1 MNTES
6 QHKVKLGIFVIAGSL
21 LLILGLYMIGKN
33 KNIFGRT
40 VVIKTYFDNIS
51 GLQPGNNVRF
61 SGIDIG
67 TVDEVTIIND
77 STIEVTMNI
86 KDEMVEIVRTNS
98 VASIGTDGLMGNKL
112 INIEPGT
119 LDAAKI
125 EDGSTIPSIKAV
137 DTEKMLRTL
146 ESTNLNV
153 EQITAN
159 LIQITNNINQSR
171 GTLYTMLM
179 DTTLAASLHS
189 TLTNI
194 EDISVNINQ
203 FTYGLNKM
211 STDIRNGKGA
221 IGAMINDTGAVAENL
236 TATMTHLHSSSEKIE
251 MAATQLND
259 LLFSIKSGNG
269 TAGAL
274 ISDSAMAAQLRRS
287 ITYIDSSAMNFNMNM
302 EALKQSFL
310 TRRYFKNKER
320 SK

>member
-6 QHKVKLGIFVIAGSL
+6 QHKVKLGIFVVAGSL

-40 VVIKTYFDNIS
+40 VTITTYFDNIG

-67 TVDEVTIIND
+67 TVDAVRIIND
-77 STIEVTMNI
+77 STIEVSMNI
-86 KDEMVEIVRTNS
+86 KDEMVEIIRSNS

-112 INIEPGT
+112 INIDPGT
-119 LDAAKI
+119 ADAAKI
-125 EDGSTIPSIKAV
+125 EDGGTIPSVKSV
-137 DTEKMLRTL
+137 DTERMLRTL

-159 LIQITNNINQSR
+159 LIEITNNINQSR

-179 DTTLAASLHS
+179 DTSLASSLHS
-189 TLTNI
+189 TLSNI

-203 FTYGLNKM
+203 FSYGLSQM
-211 STDIRNGKGA
+211 STDIRKGKGA
-221 IGAMINDTGAVAENL
+221 IGALVNDTGSVAENL
-236 TATMTHLHSSSEKIE
+236 TATMEHLHRSSEKID
-251 MAATQLND
+251 AASTQLND
-259 LLFSIKSGNG
+259 LLFSIKNGKG

-274 ISDSAMAAQLRRS
+274 ITDSAMAGQLRRS

-310 TRRYFKNKER
+310 TRRYFKNKE
-320 SK
+320 KAK

>member
-6 QHKVKLGIFVIAGSL
+6 QHKVKLGLFVVAGSL

-40 VVIKTYFDNIS
+40 VTITTYFDNIS

-67 TVDEVTIIND
+67 TVDAVRIIND
-77 STIEVTMNI
+77 STIEVSMNI
-86 KDEMVEIVRTNS
+86 NNEMVEIIRSNS

-112 INIEPGT
+112 INIDPGT
-119 LDAAKI
+119 ADAAKI
-125 EDGSTIPSIKAV
+125 EDGSTIPSVKSV

-159 LIQITNNINQSR
+159 LIEITNNINQSR

-179 DTTLAASLHS
+179 DTSLASSLHS
-189 TLTNI
+189 TLSNI

-203 FTYGLNKM
+203 FSYGLSQM
-211 STDIRNGKGA
+211 STDIRKGKGA
-221 IGAMINDTGAVAENL
+221 IGALVNDTGSVAENL
-236 TATMTHLHSSSEKIE
+236 TATMEHLHRSSEKID
-251 MAATQLND
+251 AASTQLND
-259 LLFSIKSGNG
+259 ILFSIKNG
-269 TAGAL
+269 KGSAGAL
-274 ISDSAMAAQLRRS
+274 ITDSAMAGQLRRS

-310 TRRYFKNKER
+310 TRRYFKNKEK